1 MSFKTVLAI
10 VGVSNAAT
18 DVNNAISLVRDT
30 NAHLSILVLEAATL
44 PIAADYP
51 ISTAWLEEREAQI
64 DRLLKVQEMADDLCR
79 KNGVSCDVDS
89 IYDDR
94 FILENNIRTR
104 ALYADLVVAG
114 PSVRNDKDLLKAL
127 TAAVAFDAG
136 TPILLMPATGAL
148 SLSPRNVLLAW
159 NSRPEAANAAK
170 AALDMLKAAENTHV
184 VVVNPDSSYFKNGGE
199 PGADIATFLARHG
212 VETTV
217 CQLSSGERPV
227 EEVLRHH
234 ALEMGCDLIVMG
246 AYGHSRLRERV
257 FGGVTASLIEECPFP
272 IFLAR

>member
-18 DVNNAISLVRDT
+18 DLQNAISLVSDT
-30 NAHLSILVLEAATL
+30 DAHLSILVLEAATL
-44 PIAADYP
+44 PMAADYP
-51 ISTAWLEEREAQI
+51 ISTAWLEEREAEI
-64 DRLLKVQEMADDLCR
+64 DRLLKIRDMAEELCR

-94 FILENNIRTR
+94 FILESNIRTR
-104 ALYADLVVAG
+104 ALYADIVVAG
-114 PSVRNDKDLLKAL
+114 PSVRGDKDLLKAL

-136 TPILLMPATGAL
+136 TPILLMPAEGAV

-170 AALDMLKAAENTHV
+170 AALGMLKAAQNTHV
-184 VVVNPDSSYFKNGGE
+184 VVVNPDSHYFKNGGE

-212 VETTV
+212 VQTTV
-217 CQLSSGERPV
+217 CQLASGERPV
-227 EEVLRHH
+227 EDVLRQH
-234 ALEMGCDLIVMG
+234 AIEMGCDLIVMG

-257 FGGVTASLIEECPFP
+257 FGGVTASLIQECQFP
-272 IFLAR
+272 ILLAR